1 MLTRAEPWPRTLCSA
16 SRQTT
21 PLTLLSLRSST
32 SARASRHQPM
42 RCNAQANPP
51 EQQQEDVEY
60 KDSWSDIQFINM
72 CRTAYGNLSGWQSP
86 RDWKNGP
93 ETYQGMIEVSRAL
106 MKVCVRCSNCCK
118 MEYTLPVGAKGL
130 HSWQPAFCT
139 VQGKSATEQRDAVIK
154 GFPGVP
160 AWFRIVFPYSKWGAE
175 LNARITPAFFTWL
188 VGPMQTQIAEVGGI
202 QQRSSVHII
211 RCRYNDIMPVSAPC
225 RTTHVQIPCNHTHEV
240 HSIIL
245 IQFNK
250 TLAAIL
256 AQLELW
262 SIPKGAWSKA
272 AAAQTVFI
280 LHGISDHAHHTSRV
294 CVP

>member
-1 MLTRAEPWPRTLCSA
+1 MLTRAEPGPRTLCSA

-32 SARASRHQPM
+32 SARASRHQPL

-118 MEYTLPVGAKGL
+118 MEYTLPVGAKVCILGSLLFAL
-130 HSWQPAFCT
+130 HRASLQ
-139 VQGKSATEQRDAVIK
+139 QNSGMRSSK
-154 GFPGVP
+154 GFPE
-160 AWFRIVFPYSKWGAE
+160 Y
-175 LNARITPAFFTWL
+175 
-188 VGPMQTQIAEVGGI
+188 
-202 QQRSSVHII
+202 
-211 RCRYNDIMPVSAPC
+211 
-225 RTTHVQIPCNHTHEV
+225 
-240 HSIIL
+240 
-245 IQFNK
+245 
-250 TLAAIL
+250 
-256 AQLELW
+256 QLGLE
-262 SIPKGAWSKA
+262 
-272 AAAQTVFI
+272 
-280 LHGISDHAHHTSRV
+280 
-294 CVP
+294 